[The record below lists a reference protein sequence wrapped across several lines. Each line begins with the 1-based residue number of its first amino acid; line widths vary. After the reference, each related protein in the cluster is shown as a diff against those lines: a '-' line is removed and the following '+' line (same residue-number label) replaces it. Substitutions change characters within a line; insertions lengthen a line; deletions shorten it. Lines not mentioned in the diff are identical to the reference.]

1 MQKCITYLTGLI
13 LNTVC
18 IEHTG
23 GSKCLEIQNIV
34 NFIIS
39 SHMKSYNNPLITSV
53 TVTCKQQTV
62 KRTIMYKQTIMHY
75 KKHLL
80 ALSSIVMPVSSAS
93 FGILLLSQ
101 TTFHILLPYP
111 PLQFNFGKSCTKQK
125 NLHLIWP
132 IIVQAVMLAQ
142 NFKFHNKTV
151 FILRLLSYTL
161 NMEAAS
167 SSESQ

>member
-23 GSKCLEIQNIV
+23 GSTCLEIQNIV

-39 SHMKSYNNPLITSV
+39 SHMKSYNNSLITSV
-53 TVTCKQQTV
+53 TITCKQQTV
-62 KRTIMYKQTIMHY
+62 KRTIMYKQNIMHY
-75 KKHLL
+75 KRHLL

-111 PLQFNFGKSCTKQK
+111 PLRFNFVRAVQNKRICPTSDWANHCTSSY
-125 NLHLIWP
+125 
-132 IIVQAVMLAQ
+132 VST
-142 NFKFHNKTV
+142 NF
-151 FILRLLSYTL
+151 
-161 NMEAAS
+161 
-167 SSESQ
+167 